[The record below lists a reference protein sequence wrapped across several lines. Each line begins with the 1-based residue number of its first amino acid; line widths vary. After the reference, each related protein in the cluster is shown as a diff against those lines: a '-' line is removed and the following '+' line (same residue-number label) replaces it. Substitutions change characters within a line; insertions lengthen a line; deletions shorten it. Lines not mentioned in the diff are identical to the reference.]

1 MPLMKTTSTLRIVIL
16 LAIVLA
22 WGSTAFS
29 QNEQAPKK
37 KKKEFDSGKA
47 VMFSPIYTAQFP
59 FGSMRDRFGF
69 NSLFGLHLSYKMKK
83 NWMVGVEGS
92 FLYGTQVRENYILDN
107 ISLPS
112 GQLIGTTNALITP
125 KLQEMGANIKF
136 TFGKI
141 FPLSEKYPDAG
152 IMWLTGFGFLSHNIA
167 INVRGTSLPQLN
179 KTYRKGYDRLSNGPV
194 LSQFLGGIFM
204 ARGKYVSLYGGLQF
218 DIGFTQGRRN
228 YDFYSMG
235 PLKDKRVDMFL
246 GLRLG
251 WIIPVFT
258 QASVKEH
265 YYY

>member
-16 LAIVLA
+16 LAISLA
-22 WGSTAFS
+22 WGSTVFA
-29 QNEQAPKK
+29 QNEQAPKR

-83 NWMVGVEGS
+83 NWMVGIEGS
-92 FLYGTQVRENYILDN
+92 FLYGTQVRENYVLDN

-112 GQLIGTTNALITP
+112 GQLIGTTNSLITP

-167 INVRGTSLPQLN
+167 INVRGSSLPQLN

-228 YDFYSMG
+228 YDFYTMG
-235 PLKDKRVDMFL
+235 PMKDKRVDMFL